1 MTTPDTKEIRAQMEA
16 LAGFTPGPWNADLG
30 ETYRVKADGM
40 NIATA
45 NFVTLLDRIPTD
57 QVRQNARLI
66 AAAPDMRET
75 ILALCA
81 EVDRLN
87 AAIIRQAGAAKT
99 LRESTLAEVQYL
111 KDKDRSE
118 YHAAASLDSERKAN
132 ELLTDENERLRS
144 LLSVGCDL
152 MAIEVEALKC
162 GISINDE
169 MRPGPEDQ
177 NTVDAINE
185 LEGWIYRAGRAA
197 LAQKGGE

>member
-1 MTTPDTKEIRAQMEA
+1 MTAPDTAAIRAQMEA

-75 ILALCA
+75 ILALCEA
-81 EVDRLN
+81 LD
-87 AAIIRQAGAAKT
+87 AAQA
-99 LRESTLAEVQYL
+99 
-111 KDKDRSE
+111 D
-118 YHAAASLDSERKAN
+118 
-132 ELLTDENERLRS
+132 NERLRNALVEIAHTFTERS
-144 LLSVGCDL
+144 DGTIRTYS
-152 MAIEVEALKC
+152 ASFYQEVA
-162 GISINDE
+162 
-169 MRPGPEDQ
+169 
-177 NTVDAINE
+177 
-185 LEGWIYRAGRAA
+185 RAA